1 MLSPGP
7 VLIRKY
13 PLTTGNHPTNAVA
26 RKHSLGIVTVRQ
38 QVVKAILEKKNSKD
52 EKHRISPHPASIS
65 STTE

>member
-52 EKHRISPHPASIS
+52 EKH
-65 STTE
+65 